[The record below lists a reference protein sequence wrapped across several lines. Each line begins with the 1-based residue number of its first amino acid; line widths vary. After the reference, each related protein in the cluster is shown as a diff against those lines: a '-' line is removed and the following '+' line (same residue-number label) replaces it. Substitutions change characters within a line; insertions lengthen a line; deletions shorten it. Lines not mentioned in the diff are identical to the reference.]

1 MTTGQ
6 GRDTS
11 GGQGLGQEPRT
22 EHTTRLDLP
31 LLLPEVKDLR
41 DTCVERLLRLL
52 GRRTGVRCAHVVGP
66 GEEACVGAQP
76 DEPMPSVEPGE
87 SELCLHYDPD
97 RLTLA
102 QITALARAAPNR
114 EEG

>member
-11 GGQGLGQEPRT
+11 GRQAPGQEART
-22 EHTTRLDLP
+22 EHSTRLDLP

-41 DTCVERLLRLL
+41 DDCVERLLRLL
-52 GRRTGVRCAHVVGP
+52 ARHTGVRSAHIVGP
-66 GEEACVGAQP
+66 GVEACVGAQP
-76 DEPMPSVEPGE
+76 NDPVPSVEPGE
-87 SELCLHYDPD
+87 SVLCLHYDAD

-114 EEG
+114 EER